1 MYVGVPLDRPFD
13 AAHEDGLS
21 PSRVH
26 ASKNS
31 VYKKL
36 LILNQELDFYFFLI
50 YDADFALFF
59 LRLARCISADSSA
72 CLIRSRD
79 DLYLD
84 HSDCLN
90 SAANS

>member
-1 MYVGVPLDRPFD
+1 MPRLMYVGVPLDRPFD

-36 LILNQELDFYFFLI
+36 LILNQELDFYFF
-50 YDADFALFF
+50 
-59 LRLARCISADSSA
+59 
-72 CLIRSRD
+72 
-79 DLYLD
+79 DL
-84 HSDCLN
+84 
-90 SAANS
+90 

>member
-36 LILNQELDFYFFLI
+36 LILNQELDFYFF
-50 YDADFALFF
+50 
-59 LRLARCISADSSA
+59 
-72 CLIRSRD
+72 
-79 DLYLD
+79 
-84 HSDCLN
+84 
-90 SAANS
+90 